1 MIGRYIHTPNVHIH
15 AVTDDT
21 VCLSG
26 YCRSGKYHEMV
37 VDNQNVMY
45 YNSGSLIQDAFPS
58 LSASEREFLMT
69 GMCCD
74 PLWDHKMEFVLD
86 EPDDTTCP
94 F

>member
-1 MIGRYIHTPNVHIH
+1 MIGKYIHGPNVHIH

-37 VDNQNVMY
+37 VDNQNVMD
-45 YNSGSLIQDAFPS
+45 YNSGSLIQDAFPG
-58 LSASEREFLMT
+58 LSANEREFLMT

-74 PLWDHKMEFVLD
+74 PIWTLD
-86 EPDDTTCP
+86 EPDDTVCP

>member
-15 AVTDDT
+15 EVSDT
-21 VCLSG
+21 QVCLSG
-26 YCRSGKYHEMV
+26 YCRYGKYHEIV
-37 VDNQNVMY
+37 VNNQSVTD
-45 YNSGSLIQDAFPS
+45 YNSGSLIQNAFPS

-74 PLWDHKMEFVLD
+74 PIWNLD